1 MGGVVDAI
9 GDVVG
14 GVADVAGDVVG
25 GVADVV
31 GDVVETVVDNP
42 ELALIGGIFALPY
55 LAPELFYGAAAGTG
69 AGGAGILGADIAA
82 AGSLGYIPGAEAAA
96 LYSSSPSF
104 SQYLF
109 GSIPELS
116 AAAIA
121 EGAVPV
127 ASQGVLGVGG
137 AFNPFSGFDWLMSG
151 PWLPQIFAGSANTTN
166 TSSETVI
173 SSSLAMTQVKVA
185 QAIKRLDVTGF
196 IVKTKTI
203 DFAWE
208 NPAMLLIPEPIKQL
222 YGLGTSYTF
231 TQAQALDEL
240 NDGILYNKQGV
251 LSHWT
256 LDKVPPYLDI
266 KCVQIKET
274 CINQIL
280 VCS

>member
-14 GVADVAGDVVG
+14 GAADVVGDVVG
-25 GVADVV
+25 GVADIA

-42 ELALIGGIFALPY
+42 ELALIAGIFAAPY
-55 LAPELFYGAAAGTG
+55 LAPELFYGAGIE

-127 ASQGVLGVGG
+127 ASQGFLGLGG
-137 AFNPFSGFDWLMSG
+137 AFNPLSGSVASNVQGLFPSTDFVSSFIPKTPADIAKTLG
-151 PWLPQIFAGSANTTN
+151 QAVLLGGATQIPQPQVPGVDMNVPPSNVPQYGTGRSIFNAYN
-166 TSSETVI
+166 SS
-173 SSSLAMTQVKVA
+173 
-185 QAIKRLDVTGF
+185 
-196 IVKTKTI
+196 
-203 DFAWE
+203 
-208 NPAMLLIPEPIKQL
+208 KQNINNIL
-222 YGLGTSYTF
+222 YPQGLLGTQQPRT
-231 TQAQALDEL
+231 A
-240 NDGILYNKQGV
+240 GIYSDYLQQQG
-251 LSHWT
+251 L
-256 LDKVPPYLDI
+256 I
-266 KCVQIKET
+266 
-274 CINQIL
+274 
-280 VCS
+280 

>member
-14 GVADVAGDVVG
+14 GAADVVGDVVG
-25 GVADVV
+25 GVADIA

-42 ELALIGGIFALPY
+42 ELALIAGIFAAPY
-55 LAPELFYGAAAGTG
+55 LAPELFYGAGIE

-137 AFNPFSGFDWLMSG
+137 VFNPFSGSVASNVQGLFPSTDFVSSFIPKTPADIAKTLG
-151 PWLPQIFAGSANTTN
+151 QAVLLGGAATQQPQVPGVDMNIPVSNVPQYGTRRNILDNYS
-166 TSSETVI
+166 
-173 SSSLAMTQVKVA
+173 
-185 QAIKRLDVTGF
+185 QAK
-196 IVKTKTI
+196 
-203 DFAWE
+203 
-208 NPAMLLIPEPIKQL
+208 
-222 YGLGTSYTF
+222 
-231 TQAQALDEL
+231 L
-240 NDGILYNKQGV
+240 NINNILYPQG
-251 LSHWT
+251 LLNTQQPSAGIYSQF
-256 LDKVPPYLDI
+256 L
-266 KCVQIKET
+266 Q
-274 CINQIL
+274 QRGL
-280 VCS
+280 V

>member
-25 GVADVV
+25 GVADIA

-42 ELALIGGIFALPY
+42 ELALIAGIFAAPY
-55 LAPELFYGAAAGTG
+55 LAPELFYGAGIE

-127 ASQGVLGVGG
+127 ASQGVLGLGG
-137 AFNPFSGFDWLMSG
+137 AFNPFSG
-151 PWLPQIFAGSANTTN
+151 
-166 TSSETVI
+166 
-173 SSSLAMTQVKVA
+173 SLASNVQGLFPSTDFVSSFIPKTPADIAKTLGQAVLLGGAATQQPQVPGVDMNVPA
-185 QAIKRLDVTGF
+185 SNVPQYGTGRSIF
-196 IVKTKTI
+196 N
-203 DFAWE
+203 AY
-208 NPAMLLIPEPIKQL
+208 NSSKQNINNIL
-222 YGLGTSYTF
+222 YPQGLLGTQQPRT
-231 TQAQALDEL
+231 A
-240 NDGILYNKQGV
+240 GIYSDYLQQQG
-251 LSHWT
+251 L
-256 LDKVPPYLDI
+256 L
-266 KCVQIKET
+266 
-274 CINQIL
+274 
-280 VCS
+280 

>member
-14 GVADVAGDVVG
+14 GAADVVGDVVG
-25 GVADVV
+25 GVADIA

-42 ELALIGGIFALPY
+42 ELALIAGIFAAPY
-55 LAPELFYGAAAGTG
+55 LAPELFYGAAGTG

-127 ASQGVLGVGG
+127 ASQGFLGLGG
-137 AFNPFSGFDWLMSG
+137 AFNPLSGSVASNVQGLFPSTD
-151 PWLPQIFAGSANTTN
+151 F
-166 TSSETVI
+166 I
-173 SSSLAMTQVKVA
+173 SSFIPKTPADIAKTLGQAVLLGGASQIPQPQVPGVDMNIPA
-185 QAIKRLDVTGF
+185 SNVPQYGTRRNILDNYSQAK
-196 IVKTKTI
+196 
-203 DFAWE
+203 
-208 NPAMLLIPEPIKQL
+208 
-222 YGLGTSYTF
+222 
-231 TQAQALDEL
+231 L
-240 NDGILYNKQGV
+240 NINNILYPQG
-251 LSHWT
+251 LLNTQQPSAGIYSQF
-256 LDKVPPYLDI
+256 L
-266 KCVQIKET
+266 Q
-274 CINQIL
+274 QRGL
-280 VCS
+280 V

>member
-42 ELALIGGIFALPY
+42 ELAIIGGVFLAPY
-55 LAPELFYGAAAGTG
+55 LAPELFYGAGIE

-96 LYSSSPSF
+96 LYSSTPSF

-127 ASQGVLGVGG
+127 ATQGLLGVGG
-137 AFNPFSGFDWLMSG
+137 
-151 PWLPQIFAGSANTTN
+151 
-166 TSSETVI
+166 
-173 SSSLAMTQVKVA
+173 SLAPLSGSIASNVQGLFPSTDFVSAFIPKTPADIAKTLGQAVLLGGAAIPQPQVPGVDMNIPSSNVPQYGTGRSIFNAYNTAKSNISNILNPQGLLAPPQPITQPSA
-185 QAIKRLDVTGF
+185 GIYSQFLQERG
-196 IVKTKTI
+196 
-203 DFAWE
+203 
-208 NPAMLLIPEPIKQL
+208 LI
-222 YGLGTSYTF
+222 
-231 TQAQALDEL
+231 
-240 NDGILYNKQGV
+240 
-251 LSHWT
+251 
-256 LDKVPPYLDI
+256 
-266 KCVQIKET
+266 
-274 CINQIL
+274 
-280 VCS
+280 

>member
-14 GVADVAGDVVG
+14 GAADVVGDVVG

-127 ASQGVLGVGG
+127 ASQGVLGLGG
-137 AFNPFSGFDWLMSG
+137 AFNPLSGSLASNVQGLFPSTD
-151 PWLPQIFAGSANTTN
+151 F
-166 TSSETVI
+166 I
-173 SSSLAMTQVKVA
+173 SSFIPKTPADIAKTLGQAVLLGGATQIPQPKVPGVDMNVPA
-185 QAIKRLDVTGF
+185 SNVPQYGTGRSIF
-196 IVKTKTI
+196 N
-203 DFAWE
+203 AY
-208 NPAMLLIPEPIKQL
+208 NSSKQNINNIL
-222 YGLGTSYTF
+222 YPQGLLGTQQPRT
-231 TQAQALDEL
+231 A
-240 NDGILYNKQGV
+240 GIYSN
-251 LSHWT
+251 
-256 LDKVPPYLDI
+256 YLQQEGLI
-266 KCVQIKET
+266 
-274 CINQIL
+274 
-280 VCS
+280 

>member
-14 GVADVAGDVVG
+14 GAADVVGDVAG

-55 LAPELFYGAAAGTG
+55 LAPELFYGAATGTG

-137 AFNPFSGFDWLMSG
+137 VFNPFSGSVASNVQGLFPSTDFVSSFIPKTPADIAKTLG
-151 PWLPQIFAGSANTTN
+151 QAVLLGGATQIPQPQIPEVDMNVPPSNVPQYG
-166 TSSETVI
+166 
-173 SSSLAMTQVKVA
+173 
-185 QAIKRLDVTGF
+185 TGRS
-196 IVKTKTI
+196 VLN
-203 DFAWE
+203 AY
-208 NPAMLLIPEPIKQL
+208 NASKQNINSIL
-222 YGLGTSYTF
+222 YPQGLLGTQPRT
-231 TQAQALDEL
+231 A
-240 NDGILYNKQGV
+240 GIYSDYLQQQG
-251 LSHWT
+251 L
-256 LDKVPPYLDI
+256 L
-266 KCVQIKET
+266 
-274 CINQIL
+274 
-280 VCS
+280 

>member
-14 GVADVAGDVVG
+14 GAADVVGDVVG
-25 GVADVV
+25 GVADIA

-42 ELALIGGIFALPY
+42 ELALIAGIFAAPY
-55 LAPELFYGAAAGTG
+55 LAPELFYGAAGTG

-137 AFNPFSGFDWLMSG
+137 AFNPFSGSVASNVQGLFPSTDFVSSFIPKTPADIAKTLG
-151 PWLPQIFAGSANTTN
+151 QAVLLGGAATQQPQVPGVDMNVPASNVPQYGTGRSIFNAYN
-166 TSSETVI
+166 SS
-173 SSSLAMTQVKVA
+173 
-185 QAIKRLDVTGF
+185 
-196 IVKTKTI
+196 
-203 DFAWE
+203 
-208 NPAMLLIPEPIKQL
+208 KQ
-222 YGLGTSYTF
+222 
-231 TQAQALDEL
+231 
-240 NDGILYNKQGV
+240 NINNILYPQG
-251 LSHWT
+251 LLNTQQPSAGIYSQF
-256 LDKVPPYLDI
+256 L
-266 KCVQIKET
+266 Q
-274 CINQIL
+274 QRGL
-280 VCS
+280 V